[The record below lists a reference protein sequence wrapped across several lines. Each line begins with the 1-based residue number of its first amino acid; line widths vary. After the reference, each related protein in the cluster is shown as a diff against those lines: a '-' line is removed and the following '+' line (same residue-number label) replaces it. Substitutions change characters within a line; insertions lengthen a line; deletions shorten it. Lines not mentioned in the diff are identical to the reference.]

1 VRVPAESIVG
11 RARAIVRHEWVAACA
26 AAVGLAV
33 LIIWLLT
40 PYARWLLKGGSGEVS
55 FADPAEKIIGD
66 GGDPTG
72 QAWLVAWNG
81 YAISHDPGRLWATN
95 AFYPEAWGLAF
106 TDSLLGYA
114 PFGLFG
120 SGPSDAVLRYNILFV
135 LSFALCSAGTYF
147 LVRQLGAGRVGAAL
161 AGVVFAY
168 APWRYGHNGH
178 LNILSTGGIVL
189 ALAMLARGHGYS
201 FRHGY
206 RPQRVRPGWIVAGWV
221 VAAWQISLGFGV
233 GLPFAYLLLIACL
246 AAAAGWFIKGR
257 PRLSR
262 GLVLADLGGGLFFAA
277 VTAYLA
283 RIYQIVRDENPE
295 IERSWDYIDV
305 FSPTW
310 RGLLAA
316 ARPSLL
322 WGDLHEPARQAMG
335 NAANEKVLLCG
346 FLLYAL
352 AVAGLFV
359 SIWTR
364 TQRILLAAGVVIGLL
379 FTFGTNGPLYRL
391 LYLYLPGFDGVRT
404 PGRLILWPTLFLAI
418 LAAGLLTRLSRVA
431 AAAAKPEHR
440 RTAARVVAVPL
451 LLVVLFESLPN
462 LEFAEVPVAPAALA
476 SAPDPVLVLPTD
488 EGIDLHVA
496 LWSTNGFPT
505 VVNGAAG
512 ITTSGHQAIRDRM
525 QTFPDRESLARLREL
540 GVRSVVV
547 LRNRVGGTPYERVL
561 DAPAIPLE
569 PGLLRFDI
577 GGDLLYILPP
587 G

>member
-1 VRVPAESIVG
+1 VRVPAESIAG
-11 RARAIVRHEWVAACA
+11 RLRAVVRHEWALASA
-26 AAVGLAV
+26 SAVGLAV
-33 LIIWLLT
+33 LVIWLLP
-40 PYARWLLKGGSGEVS
+40 PYALWLMKGGTGEVKI
-55 FADPAEKIIGD
+55 ANPAKTIIGD

-81 YAISHDPGRLWATN
+81 HAISQEPGRLWDTN
-95 AFYPEAWGLAF
+95 AFYPDRWGLAF

-120 SGPSDAVLRYNILFV
+120 SGPSDAILRYNILFV
-135 LSFALCSAGTYF
+135 LAFALCSAGAYF
-147 LVRQLGAGRVGAAL
+147 LLRQLGAGRIGAAL

-201 FRHGY
+201 FRYGY

-246 AAAAGWFIKGR
+246 AALAGWFIKGR
-257 PRLSR
+257 PRLGR
-262 GLVLADLGGGLFFAA
+262 ALVLSDLGGGLFFAA
-277 VTAYLA
+277 VTGYLA
-283 RIYQIVRDENPE
+283 SVYQTVRDLNPE
-295 IERSWDYIDV
+295 IERTWDYIDV

-316 ARPSLL
+316 ARPSLP
-322 WGDLHEPARQAMG
+322 WGDFHEPARQAMG
-335 NAANEKVLLCG
+335 NASNEKVLLCG
-346 FLLYAL
+346 FVLYAL
-352 AVAGLFV
+352 AVTGLFV
-359 SIWTR
+359 SVWTR
-364 TQRILLAAGVVIGLL
+364 LQRILLAAGVVIGLL

-418 LAAGLLTRLSRVA
+418 LAAGLLTRLSRLA
-431 AAAAKPEHR
+431 AAATKPEHR

-462 LEFAEVPVAPAALA
+462 LEHVELPAAPAALA
-476 SAPDPVLVLPTD
+476 AAPDPVLVLPSD
-488 EGIDLHVA
+488 EGIDLQIE
-496 LWSTNGFPT
+496 LWSTDGFPT
-505 VVNGAAG
+505 LVNGASG

-525 QTFPDRESLARLREL
+525 QTFPDAESLARLREL
-540 GVRSVVV
+540 KVRSVVV
-547 LRNRVGGTPYERVL
+547 LRDRVAGTPYERVL

-569 PGLLRFDI
+569 PGLQRFDI
-577 GGDLLYILPP
+577 DGNVLYILPP